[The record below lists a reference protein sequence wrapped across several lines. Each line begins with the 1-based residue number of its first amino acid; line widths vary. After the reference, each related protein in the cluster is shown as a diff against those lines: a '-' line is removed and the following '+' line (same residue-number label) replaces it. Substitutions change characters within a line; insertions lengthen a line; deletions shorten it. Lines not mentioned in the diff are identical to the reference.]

1 MHWLVVI
8 VGALMV
14 LTGIGLLFL
23 YLWPVISPLLP
34 PWFHKGLA
42 EGVTCYSAGYTT
54 IVSRVYIGPGMRVL
68 DIGCG
73 TGRLALPISR
83 RVYPSGE
90 VIAIDVD
97 EKAVEKFNHKIA
109 HTGYANIET
118 YKADI
123 KNVDLPPDAFDRVF
137 LVATLGSI
145 QDKEDLFRQI
155 YSATKPGGILS
166 VTEVAF
172 DTNKVP
178 MLQAMELAKK
188 TGFLQ
193 DFGCKKM
200 LNYTLNF
207 VKPGHPEPPMRTS
220 EEDTKY
226 LQPINQYVVPVKTR
240 GHVFTEYKPV
250 IPREPEP
257 EPGLEDVHAERARI
271 KDVRIR
277 EPGIE
282 PAKEKPLTPVP
293 AQMNDTKI
301 EEIKTTPKLE
311 AGKIAAAKLEDV
323 GEEKSVKEREKEGPK
338 EPEISKA

>member
-14 LTGIGLLFL
+14 ITGIGLLFV
-23 YLWPVISPLLP
+23 YLWPMIRPSLP
-34 PWFHKGLA
+34 PWFLKGMA
-42 EGVTCYSAGYTT
+42 NGVTHYSADYGT

-90 VIAIDVD
+90 VVAIDVD
-97 EKAVEKFNHKIA
+97 EKAVEKLNYRIA
-109 HTGYANIET
+109 NTGYANIET

-123 KNVDLPPDAFDRVF
+123 KDVELPPDAFDRVF

-145 QDKEDLFRQI
+145 QDKEDLFRQV
-155 YSATKPGGILS
+155 YSAMKPGGILS
-166 VTEVAF
+166 LTEVAF

-193 DFGCKKM
+193 DFGCKNM

-250 IPREPEP
+250 VPKEPP
-257 EPGLEDVHAERARI
+257 ELKLEDVHAERVRI
-271 KDVRIR
+271 KDVRIK
-277 EPGIE
+277 EPGVE
-282 PAKEKPLTPVP
+282 HAEEKPSAPIA
-293 AQMNDTKI
+293 AQMNETKI
-301 EEIKTTPKLE
+301 DEIKASPKLE
-311 AGKIAAAKLEDV
+311 AGKLEAAKLEDV
-323 GEEKSVKEREKEGPK
+323 GEEKSGKEHKEEGPK